1 MGPFDFIIVGAGS
14 AGCVLANRL
23 SADPGTRVLLLEAGP
38 EPNDPWIAI
47 PAGMARLFKPGKHNW
62 AYMTEPERE
71 LNDRRIYWPRGKG
84 LGGSS
89 AINGMLYVR
98 GHPLDFDHWRQMGN
112 PGWGWDDILPYYKRG
127 ERNARGADDFH
138 SDTGELTVTDPI
150 MRHEFSKLFIEA
162 AAARGFPINT
172 DFNDGAQDG
181 VGFLQFTIRNG
192 ARCSSYDAFV
202 KPIRKRPNLT
212 VLTEAHVEKVDLEGG
227 RAVGVTFL
235 RGETRHSVKASREV
249 ILAGGVINSPQLLM
263 LSGIGPAGH
272 LQETGVAVARD
283 LPGVGRN
290 LHDHMYASFTY
301 TTTRRYS
308 ANHRI
313 RGLAA
318 YLEGI
323 KYVFGRTGVLTN
335 GTSQTSLFARVTPGV
350 EQPDIQINTRP
361 ISFVPQPDGTI
372 EVGAEPQVTVSV
384 CQLRPESRGAL
395 TLKSADSREAPRIQ
409 PNYFESP
416 VDQRV
421 MLAGVRLAREIMRD
435 PRMAAA
441 GFVDSVPIPEDDDGL
456 LAHLRTILG
465 PVYHPVGTCRMGP
478 DDMAVVDHRL
488 CVHGVEGLR
497 VADASIMPVVTS
509 GNTNAP
515 AIMIGEKAAA
525 MILEGRA

>member
-23 SADPGTRVLLLEAGP
+23 SADPGARVLLLEAGP
-38 EPNDPWIAI
+38 EPKDPWISI
-47 PAGMARLFKPGKHNW
+47 PAGMARLFKPNKHNW
-62 AYMTEPERE
+62 AYLTEPEPE

-98 GHPLDFDHWRQMGN
+98 GHPQDFDHWRQMGN
-112 PGWGWDDILPYYKRG
+112 AGWGWDDVLPYFKRS
-127 ERNARGADDFH
+127 ERNDRGADDFH
-138 SDTGELTVTDPI
+138 SDTGELSVSDPV
-150 MRHEFSKLFIEA
+150 MRHAFSHLFIA
-162 AAARGFPINT
+162 AAEARGFPANA
-172 DFNDGAQDG
+172 DFNDGEQDG

-202 KPIRKRPNLT
+202 KPVRNRPNLAI
-212 VLTEAHVEKVDLEGG
+212 VTEAHVEKIDIVDG

-235 RGETRHSVKASREV
+235 RGDARSSVKATREV

-263 LSGIGPAGH
+263 LSGVGPGDH
-272 LQETGVAVARD
+272 LQDVGVPVAHD
-283 LPGVGRN
+283 LPGVGEN

-301 TTTRRYS
+301 STTRRYS

-313 RGLAA
+313 RGARA
-318 YLEGI
+318 YLEGM
-323 KYVFGRTGVLTN
+323 KYVFARTGVLTN
-335 GTSQTSLFARVTPGV
+335 GTSQTTLFARVGPGV

-361 ISFVPQPDGTI
+361 ISFAPQPDGTI
-372 EVGAEPQVTVSV
+372 EVGAAPEVTVSV
-384 CQLRPESRGAL
+384 CQLRPESRGAV
-395 TLKSADSREAPRIQ
+395 TLKSADSREPPRIQ
-409 PNYFESP
+409 PHYFESP

-435 PRMAAA
+435 AQIAAA
-441 GFVDSVPIPEDDDGL
+441 GFTDSIPIPEDDAGM
-456 LAHLRTILG
+456 LAHLRNTLG
-465 PVYHPVGTCRMGP
+465 PVYHPVGTCRMGQ
-478 DDMAVVDHRL
+478 DGMAVVDHRL
-488 CVHGVEGLR
+488 RVRGVRGLR
-497 VADASIMPVVTS
+497 VADASIMPVITS

-525 MILEGRA
+525 MILEDRA